1 MTAIIPLPQ
10 RDLQPANEAA
20 MFSRLIDRVVAGVKS
35 PHTERAYR
43 RQLGE
48 FVQWFARWRTEAP
61 GRAFNR
67 EAMQAWQRD
76 MVRTNAGSSSVV
88 QARAAI
94 RKMAEEACEDGLIDD
109 AGLTSILRVKYQ
121 ADAGIRSGNW
131 LTHDQLRALVGTPD
145 AGTIHGIR
153 DRAILAVLGGAGLRR
168 SELAGMDVKHLQQR
182 GARWLIIDIRGKRGK
197 VRTVPIDDTVARYVQ
212 AWMSAAGITIGAV
225 FRTIHQRTGEI
236 GDRMSAQSVYDLVMK
251 HAAAAGFENIRPH
264 DLRRTWAQIQKE
276 QKAPDDQIQRRLGHD
291 SIETTQRYLN
301 SKLDIDDERCLVSL

>member
-1 MTAIIPLPQ
+1 MTQIIPLPRQ
-10 RDLQPANEAA
+10 AIQTSEAA
-20 MFSRLIDRVVAGVKS
+20 AFSRLIDRVVAGVKS

-43 RQLGE
+43 RQLAE
-48 FVQWFARWRTEAP
+48 FVQWFARWRAESP

-76 MVRTNAGSSSVV
+76 MIRTNAGSSSVV

-94 RKMAEEACEDGLIDD
+94 RKMAEEAAEDGLIDD
-109 AGLTSILRVKYQ
+109 AALSSILRVRYT
-121 ADAGIRSGNW
+121 ADAGTRSGNW
-131 LTHDQLRALVGTPD
+131 LTHDQLRALVNTPD
-145 AGTIHGIR
+145 AGTIQGIR

-182 GARWLIIDIRGKRGK
+182 GARWLIIDIKGKRGK
-197 VRTVPIDDTVARYVQ
+197 VRTVPIADSVAIYVQ
-212 AWMSAAGITIGAV
+212 AWTRAAGITSGAV
-225 FRTIHQRTGEI
+225 FRSIHQRTGEI
-236 GDRMSAQSVYDLVMK
+236 GERMSAQAVYDLVVR
-251 HAAAAGFENIRPH
+251 HAGAAGFGSIRPH

-301 SKLDIDDERCLVSL
+301 SKLDIDDERCLVEL